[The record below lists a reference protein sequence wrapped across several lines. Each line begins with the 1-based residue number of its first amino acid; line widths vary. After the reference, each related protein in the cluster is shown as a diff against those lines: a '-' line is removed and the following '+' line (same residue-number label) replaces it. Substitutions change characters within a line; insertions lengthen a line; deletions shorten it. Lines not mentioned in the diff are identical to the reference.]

1 MLILTT
7 PEQVHNWRSSL
18 PSAHRVGFVP
28 TMGALH
34 RGHEVLLQTCLSQND
49 TTAVSIFVNPTQF
62 NDSTDYDN
70 YPISHERDISLATH
84 HGVDMVYLPTKD
96 VIYQAGFNSFVS
108 PGSTAYSMEGTAR
121 PGHFEGVTTVVAKLF
136 NTVQPHRAYFGKKDF
151 QQLSVIRQMTQ
162 ELNYS
167 IEIVGVETVREDH
180 GLAMSSRNER
190 LTADQRQ
197 DAKIIYES
205 LCAAQDLLRTNQQ
218 SSEILQEFSSQLS
231 RSSFA
236 KIEYATICDAK
247 TLTEVQVVETP
258 CMLCVAVWYDSVRL
272 IDNIELNL

>member
-1 MLILTT
+1 MLILTS
-7 PEQVHNWRSSL
+7 PEQVHSWRSSL
-18 PSAHRVGFVP
+18 PSAHSVGFVP

-34 RGHEVLLQTCLSQND
+34 RGHEVLLQCCLSQNN
-49 TTAVSIFVNPTQF
+49 TTALSIFVNPTQF

-70 YPISHERDISLATH
+70 YPISHERDISIATH
-84 HGVDMVYLPTKD
+84 HGVDMVYLPKKD
-96 VIYQAGFNSFVS
+96 VIYQAGFNSFVT
-108 PGSTAYSMEGTAR
+108 PGSTACSMEGTAR

-136 NTVQPHRAYFGKKDF
+136 NTVQPHRAYFGRKDF
-151 QQLSVIRQMTQ
+151 QQLSVIRQMIQ

-167 IEIVGVETVREDH
+167 IEIVGVDTVREDH

-190 LTADQRQ
+190 LTSEQRQ
-197 DAKIIYES
+197 DARIIYES

-231 RSSFA
+231 RSSYA
-236 KIEYATICDAK
+236 KIEYATICDAI
-247 TLTEVQVVETP
+247 TLEEVQVVRSS
-258 CMLCVAVWYDSVRL
+258 CMLCVAVWYDKVRL